1 MPINSVSIISQL
13 IGSAPLEELKSVS
26 SNLSLVAPAARSSMI
41 EALELYIRKAGILLA
56 EKLVISELNKVRGST
71 KFWDFAG
78 RRKFNIDIDSGQG
91 IDFEDAQPELEYPE
105 FYDQLVEDLKN
116 YGTDHYPSE
125 FGVSVIP
132 YSRDEIKIILIGQK
146 IDEENF
152 YTGRWKSV
160 YSVSSAGQISGSIY
174 LDIHYFE
181 DGNVRLNYEENIT
194 NISSQFDSSNI
205 LNAINNIENQ
215 LTVKIIQDFNL
226 LNQNAFKNLRRLLP
240 VTKSKINWG
249 KAIGNYKLGS
259 SVINQN

>member
-1 MPINSVSIISQL
+1 M
-13 IGSAPLEELKSVS
+13 S
-26 SNLSLVAPAARSSMI
+26 SNLSLVAPAARSSVTKGVESYMK
-41 EALELYIRKAGILLA
+41 EAGFILPD
-56 EKLVISELNKVRGST
+56 KIVISELNKVRGST

-78 RRKFNIDIDSGQG
+78 RRKFNIDIDSSRA
-91 IDFEDAQPELEYPE
+91 IDFEDAQPEQEYPE
-105 FYDQLVEDLKN
+105 FYDQLVEDLKR
-116 YGTDHYPSE
+116 YGADHYPSE
-125 FGVSVIP
+125 FGASVIP
-132 YSRDEIKIILIGQK
+132 YSRDEIKLILIGQK

-160 YSVSSAGQISGSIY
+160 YSVSSAGQLSGSIY

-194 NISSQFDSSNI
+194 NIPSEFDSSKI
-205 LNAINNIENQ
+205 LNVINNIENR
-215 LTVKIIQDFNL
+215 LTLKIIQDFNS

-249 KAIGNYKLGS
+249 KAIGNYKLGT